1 MRGLKKNTK
10 KIMRLEFFQLTN
22 PGDREYNQDYMAH
35 IVEDDYALFVVADGL
50 GGHYAGEKAAQFFC
64 QGMLN
69 CAKTY
74 SEIISINPTDVFL
87 NWISGAIDEMRVLF
101 ADDPIADQAH
111 TTCAI
116 LYLDEHRTMAAH
128 CGDTRVYRLNPN
140 EIVWRT
146 RDHSVPEDL
155 LNIGLISEEDLA
167 GHPEQNHLTR
177 SINVN
182 REHAVDIKLFS
193 TIEKNETFVLCSDGF
208 WGNVKP
214 VELMQLSD
222 LDSNID
228 QLNRLA
234 MLSVY
239 RANGNSDNLT
249 VISVRCRK
257 N

>member
-1 MRGLKKNTK
+1 MELDF
-10 KIMRLEFFQLTN
+10 LQLTN
-22 PGDREYNQDYMAH
+22 PGDRDTNQDYMAH
-35 IVEDDYALFVVADGL
+35 VVENAYALFIVADGL
-50 GGHYAGEKAAQFFC
+50 GGHHAGEQASRFFC

-74 SEIISINPTDVFL
+74 SEKMKENPVEVIAA
-87 NWISGAIDEMRVLF
+87 WISDAIKEMKGLF
-101 ADDPIADQAH
+101 ADENIADQAH

-116 LYLDEHRTMAAH
+116 LYLDDQVTIVAH
-128 CGDTRVYRLNPN
+128 CGDSRVYRISPT

-146 RDHSVPEDL
+146 RDHSVPQDL
-155 LNIGLISEEDLA
+155 LNVGVITEDEMA
-167 GHPEQNHLTR
+167 HHPDQNQLTR

-182 REHAVDIKLFS
+182 RPHPVDIKQYPAIS
-193 TIEKNETFVLCSDGF
+193 EGETFVLCSDGF

-214 VELMQLSD
+214 EELVQLAGSD
-222 LDSNID
+222 ANID
-228 QLNRLA
+228 RLNRLA

-249 VISVRCRK
+249 VITVRRRK